1 MDMNLRKFREIVKE
15 RGAWHAAVHGVT
27 KGRIWLSNWTTSQRC
42 YGKKM
47 YILEMVKHGICLISE
62 IVMGSKWVKEPPEN
76 PWGLTHRVR
85 YMLKARGKVTN
96 LGDQKVVSG
105 EYLAG
110 ICLQV
115 RRKPVTGPEC
125 CLGQRIWQIYKKVDP
140 REERSMFSYWF
151 KLHGEIKEFSFC
163 FSSVQFIVVIQ
174 VI

>member
-1 MDMNLRKFREIVKE
+1 MLGGNGGRRRRGRQRMRWLDGITNSMDMSVNKLWEIVKD

-27 KGRIWLSNWTTSQRC
+27 KSRIWLSDWTTTSQRC

-47 YILEMVKHGICLISE
+47 YILEMVKHGVCLISE

-76 PWGLTHRVR
+76 PWRLTHRVR

-115 RRKPVTGPEC
+115 RRKPVHPE
-125 CLGQRIWQIYKKVDP
+125 GGSKGR
-140 REERSMFSYWF
+140 
-151 KLHGEIKEFSFC
+151 KEH
-163 FSSVQFIVVIQ
+163 VLILV
-174 VI
+174 